1 MVSHKPKK
9 RPTFKEILEHPFLK
23 EVNNVTK
30 EQEIQIKKELED
42 LYNNHIKKVTKVYKS
57 NDDIINNEHLITRAG
72 ESKGD
77 VIFEN
82 KKLEPKK
89 ISKDRLLLNQAI
101 EINGNISEVDFM
113 NSLYRDIKHKFEKHS
128 YLKASKDRLNMEVAF
143 EYEENEE
150 EEKEEKEEEKEE
162 KEEEDEKEEK
172 EEEKELEMKEEKEH
186 FEDCKME
193 IELYEYE
200 KGKYLLEF
208 MRTGGQYSDYYQH
221 FLEIKKIALILLLE
235 IILF

>member
-1 MVSHKPKK
+1 MASHKPKK
-9 RPTFKEILEHPFLK
+9 RPTFKEILDHPFLK
-23 EVNNVTK
+23 EVKNLTK
-30 EQEIQIKKELED
+30 EQEAQIKKELED
-42 LYNNHIKKVTKVYKS
+42 LYNNHIKNDSIIYKS
-57 NDDIINNEHLITRAG
+57 NDDIINNEHLKTRAG

-89 ISKDRLLLNQAI
+89 ISKDRLILNQAI
-101 EINGNISEVDFM
+101 EISGNISEVDFM
-113 NSLYRDIKHKFEKHS
+113 NSLYHDIKHKFEKHS
-128 YLKASKDRLNMEVAF
+128 YFKASKDSLNLKVDF

-150 EEKEEKEEEKEE
+150 EEEKEEEKEE
-162 KEEEDEKEEK
+162 KEEEKELEIKEEK
-172 EEEKELEMKEEKEH
+172 EL
-186 FEDCKME
+186 FADCKME

-221 FLEIKKIALILLLE
+221 FLEIKKIITKKDINE
-235 IILF
+235 K

>member
-23 EVNNVTK
+23 EVNNLTK

-89 ISKDRLLLNQAI
+89 IFKDRLLLNQAI
-101 EINGNISEVDFM
+101 EIDGNISEVDFM
-113 NSLYRDIKHKFEKHS
+113 NSLYRDIKHKFENHS
-128 YLKASKDRLNMEVAF
+128 YFKASKDNLNMIVAF

-150 EEKEEKEEEKEE
+150 EEKV
-162 KEEEDEKEEK
+162 
-172 EEEKELEMKEEKEH
+172 EEKELEIKELEVEEEKEH
-186 FEDCKME
+186 FADCKME

-208 MRTGGQYSDYYQH
+208 IRTGGQYSDYYQH
-221 FLEIKKIALILLLE
+221 FLEIKKFITKKYINE
-235 IILF
+235 K